1 MSIQFLRRYSE
12 IIQGL
17 DWVYSDFFF
26 GNKNDV
32 TVKMMNTFCMTT
44 FLTTKCQ

>member
-26 GNKNDV
+26 SVNEK
-32 TVKMMNTFCMTT
+32 
-44 FLTTKCQ
+44 